1 MAEIK
6 FPGSWTMGMRV
17 YLTVGG
23 GMWKSK
29 NADYEGEIKCEL
41 ELQAESSEWV

>member
-1 MAEIK
+1 MTEIK

-23 GMWKSK
+23 GGMWKSK
-29 NADYEGEIKCEL
+29 NADYEGEINVSQNPK
-41 ELQAESSEWV
+41 QKVV